1 MEKLSLTTLFYLVTQ
16 QELNQIVEFNYK
28 KIPPRANPQNMF
40 YALLNGSYAEQLAYD
55 WNIETETQSNTV
67 HVVSVDLPTDYLEQF
82 LVQSIATDFESEL
95 WILTTELEN
104 FNQQI
109 IGRVK
114 LVKSFLG
121 NRLIKIAV

>member
-16 QELNQIVEFNYK
+16 QELNQIVKFNYK
-28 KIPPRANPQNMF
+28 KIPPRDNPQNMF

-55 WNIETETQSNTV
+55 WNIETETQSNIV
-67 HVVSVDLPTDYLEQF
+67 HVVSVDLPTEYLEQF